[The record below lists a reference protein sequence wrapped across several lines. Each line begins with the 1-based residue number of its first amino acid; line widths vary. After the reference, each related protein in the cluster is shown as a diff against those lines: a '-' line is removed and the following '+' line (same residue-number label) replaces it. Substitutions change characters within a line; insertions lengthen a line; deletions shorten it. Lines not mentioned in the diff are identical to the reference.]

1 MNQWCNCPL
10 SDRRMNHW
18 MKCSERDKPGHCR
31 LSLLQAQP
39 ENPKPTWPSVILGY
53 SPWLTDQAS
62 NTWASLS
69 LCMADLQLQYKLV
82 STHFKT
88 PKKDGSKGKYNRE
101 IKELYWSTPSAGKQ
115 CSLAP
120 YHAHTTQQQD
130 FSQLK
135 CKTLPKKHENPGP
148 HLTLSQEH
156 HAGSSGSKLR
166 QSIIENKATWLL
178 RTEDACWLWQCLLNL
193 VT

>member
-1 MNQWCNCPL
+1 MLRKGQA
-10 SDRRMNHW
+10 RA
-18 MKCSERDKPGHCR
+18 
-31 LSLLQAQP
+31 LQAQP

-69 LCMADLQLQYKLV
+69 LCMSDLQLQYKWV

-88 PKKDGSKGKYNRE
+88 PKRRDGSKGKYNRE
-101 IKELYWSTPSAGKQ
+101 IKELYRSTPSAGKQ

-120 YHAHTTQQQD
+120 YNAHTTQKQD
-130 FSQLK
+130 YSQLK
-135 CKTLPKKHENPGP
+135 CKTLTKMQENAGP
-148 HLTLSQEH
+148 HLILSQEH

-166 QSIIENKATWLL
+166 QSIIENKATWPL
-178 RTEDACWLWQCLLNL
+178 RTGDACWSWQQCLLNL